1 MRILFIF
8 SIIAIHLEIIAQ
20 TICIDP
26 GHGYGPNGENSDTR
40 TVEEITT
47 NCAVGLLLRDSLE
60 LKGYTV
66 IMTREDSDSGSWMSL
81 TQRAEL
87 ADEYESERLLSIHC
101 NGGGGTGTETFW
113 CYQNSPNTAIDETFS
128 LLTQNN
134 MSLYGEWK
142 SRRSVE
148 DFEYLGYHLGVLKGS
163 APGCLNEIGFVDTP
177 TDLEK
182 LLDEEW
188 RKIFAQAYR
197 IAIDESFNQDYPSG
211 ISINTISDFE
221 VYPIPFEENIYI
233 RSKDKDLKIKC
244 IEIFSTT
251 GQKVKQIQI
260 QDILNQQI
268 IVDVGNL
275 HTGVYILNIFSE
287 ENSYNKVI
295 FKR

>member
-1 MRILFIF
+1 MRIFFIF
-8 SIIAIHLEIIAQ
+8 SIVVIHFELIAQ

-26 GHGYGPNGENSDTR
+26 GHGYGPSGENLDDR
-40 TVEEITT
+40 TAEEITT

-60 LKGYTV
+60 SHGYTV
-66 IMTREDSDSGSWMSL
+66 LMTRENSDNGSWTSL

-113 CYQNSPNTAIDETFS
+113 CYVNSPNKSIDETFS

-134 MSLYGEWK
+134 MSLYGEWR
-142 SRRSVE
+142 SRRSIE

-163 APGCLNEIGFVDTP
+163 APGCLNEIGFVDRP
-177 TDLEK
+177 ADLEK
-182 LLDEEW
+182 LLDEDW

-211 ISINTISDFE
+211 ISINTITDFE
-221 VYPIPFEENIYI
+221 VYPIPFEDNIFI
-233 RSKDKDLKIKC
+233 RSMDKRLKINH
-244 IEIFSTT
+244 IEIFNTT

-260 QDILNQQI
+260 HDILNQQI
-268 IVDVGNL
+268 SVDVGNL
-275 HTGVYILNIFSE
+275 LAGVYVLSIFSE
-287 ENSYNKVI
+287 KNSYNKVI
-295 FKR
+295 LKR